1 MSCPVLTYAEQSL
14 IWKLL
19 KKEREY
25 KDMENIIS
33 QKDELIRIDDMI
45 NTLESKISNISG
57 LLELISAGTQNINKT
72 GDTYELDSINVLKD
86 YLSMIS
92 KTDIPKLH
100 DMLRQLIDNE

>member
-14 IWKLL
+14 LWKLL
-19 KKEREY
+19 NKEREY
-25 KDMENIIS
+25 KDMEN
-33 QKDELIRIDDMI
+33 KNELIRIDDMI

-57 LLELISAGTQNINKT
+57 LLELISAGTQNINKS

-100 DMLRQLIDNE
+100 DMLRQLIDNK